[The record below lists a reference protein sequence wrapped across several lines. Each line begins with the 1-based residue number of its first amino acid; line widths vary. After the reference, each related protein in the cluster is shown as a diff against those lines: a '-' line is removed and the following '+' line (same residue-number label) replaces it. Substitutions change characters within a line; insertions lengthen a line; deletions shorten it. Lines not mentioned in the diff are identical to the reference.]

1 MQIEK
6 LGERIRRIRKEHG
19 LSLRSSASRAQISVA
34 YLSKIEHD
42 EANPTVD
49 VLERLANTF
58 GMSLEELTTGVRAET
73 DHSQDL
79 PESLRRFI
87 EENADKYQE
96 LLDPDWQ
103 RMLASI
109 RLRGRYPEK
118 SEDWL
123 VIFINTRRALE

>member
-19 LSLRSSASRAQISVA
+19 LSLRASASRAQISVA

-73 DHSQDL
+73 NHSHDL